1 MIGVIWNSNGR
12 IILRNIDYSLDL
24 TVNEKAS
31 ICIPEKKKKK
41 EKDSWILQNYSST
54 IILRKSMPPRPFRD
68 GLVIV
73 LNT

>member
-1 MIGVIWNSNGR
+1 MTGVIWNSNGR

-24 TVNEKAS
+24 TVNKKAS
-31 ICIPEKKKKK
+31 ICIPEKKKRKK
-41 EKDSWILQNYSST
+41 KTAESYKNYSST